1 VSLKTPNPPSSTD
14 DKLIEITSPL
24 TVTELAGRLGVAP
37 QDVQREL
44 LNFGILAN
52 LSAQVTVENAVKVAE
67 KKGFTVVTAAP
78 APKAAGNGAAAGA
91 KAPAA
96 KAGKKARPS
105 GPVPRPPVTVIM
117 GHVDHGKTTLL
128 DTIRKTHV
136 VDAEFG
142 GITQHIGAFQTAIET
157 GEEREGRKV
166 LKRLTFLDTP
176 GHAAFTQM
184 RARGSSIADIAVL
197 VVAADDGVMPQTVE
211 AIDHAKAAG
220 LPIIVAVNK
229 IDVPNADPT
238 RVLTDLTQ
246 HGLVPEDF
254 GGDVG
259 TIQVS
264 AKDGLGVDD
273 LLDRI
278 QLESEILE
286 LTADP
291 NGPAEGVI
299 VEARL
304 DPQKGPVATVLVD
317 SGTLYPGDSVV
328 VGTIY
333 GKIKAMTDDRA
344 QKLNRA
350 GPSTPVEILGLSAV
364 PSAGDRLEA
373 VESDREARQ
382 IAQEREVEAREAKL
396 GGHAGRMR
404 MDQLFAKIQQGD
416 VKELNVILK
425 ADVDGSVEAV
435 RDSLQKLSTNEVRV
449 NVLRA
454 GVGNIGENDILLAA
468 ASQAVVF
475 GFNVKADAAARRIA
489 ADEGVD
495 VRTYRIIYEL
505 IDSVTGSMRGLLAPV
520 YEEAKLG
527 RAEVRATFRL
537 PTSMVV
543 AGCYVQEGIIR
554 RGADIRVLRGREMIF
569 EGEIGS
575 LRHVKENVR
584 EIAAGYECGIM
595 LDGFNDFQEGDIL
608 ECYEM
613 KQIHREL

>member
-1 VSLKTPNPPSSTD
+1 
-14 DKLIEITSPL
+14 
-24 TVTELAGRLGVAP
+24 
-37 QDVQREL
+37 
-44 LNFGILAN
+44 
-52 LSAQVTVENAVKVAE
+52 
-67 KKGFTVVTAAP
+67 
-78 APKAAGNGAAAGA
+78 
-91 KAPAA
+91 
-96 KAGKKARPS
+96 
-105 GPVPRPPVTVIM
+105 M
-117 GHVDHGKTTLL
+117 
-128 DTIRKTHV
+128 
-136 VDAEFG
+136 
-142 GITQHIGAFQTAIET
+142 
-157 GEEREGRKV
+157 
-166 LKRLTFLDTP
+166 
-176 GHAAFTQM
+176 
-184 RARGSSIADIAVL
+184 
-197 VVAADDGVMPQTVE
+197 
-211 AIDHAKAAG
+211 
-220 LPIIVAVNK
+220 
-229 IDVPNADPT
+229 
-238 RVLTDLTQ
+238 
-246 HGLVPEDF
+246 
-254 GGDVG
+254 
-259 TIQVS
+259 
-264 AKDGLGVDD
+264 
-273 LLDRI
+273 
-278 QLESEILE
+278 
-286 LTADP
+286 
-291 NGPAEGVI
+291 
-299 VEARL
+299 EARL